1 MFSDPTPNIDLPG
14 SDRPAPPWF
23 QSFANTAADWSGSRW
38 VFLSAL
44 LLIVAWI
51 ISGPWFHFSD
61 TWQLIIN
68 TVTSISTFL
77 MVFLIQNTQNR
88 DAKAIHLK
96 LNEIIRAL
104 HPAKNEMISVEQL
117 SDAELDRLRNLIFLR
132 HLENPDG
139 APRQESFHVLF
150 MTQSLERAGDHAK
163 NLAEEVCHL
172 VSGHSVRHVLRAYDR
187 PVEQMFIDDLKR
199 RQKNAR

>member
-1 MFSDPTPNIDLPG
+1 MDSKA
-14 SDRPAPPWF
+14 SSRPHRA
-23 QSFANTAADWSGSRW
+23 SRKVMLGVCALLAA
-38 VFLSAL
+38 V

-96 LNEIIRAL
+96 LNEIIRAM

-117 SDAELDRLRNLIFLR
+117 SDAELDRL
-132 HLENPDG
+132 
-139 APRQESFHVLF
+139 
-150 MTQSLERAGDHAK
+150 
-163 NLAEEVCHL
+163 AEYYARIRDEL
-172 VSGHSVRHVLRAYDR
+172 GRRKRSVA
-187 PVEQMFIDDLKR
+187 
-199 RQKNAR
+199 